1 MARVIDDVD
10 LLDLDLYEF
19 GDPHEAWSRLR
30 NEAPV
35 YWNVSKSGPEF
46 WAITRYADCRRV
58 LDDAATFSSERWGIS
73 LMVLEQMQLLQ
84 MLQGPDAPP
93 ATCVKDFFHVAGE
106 LTSSYGAGAEMGLPM
121 IMTDPPRHL
130 QRRRVINKM
139 FTPRAVR
146 DRLGPL
152 IQRFA
157 KQAVDNVIDRGE
169 CEFVYD
175 IGHTVPAR
183 VTLGLLGVPEDDF
196 DLMTEIEHKMIT
208 GSDADLA
215 GEPTGETTFI
225 QQLALTEYF
234 SPLIKERR
242 VNPKDDLIS
251 ILAHSEVEGKLLED
265 SEILGDCML
274 FIAGGLDT
282 TRATSSK
289 GAMLALLE
297 NPGEMER
304 LRNDFSLFDLASD
317 EFVRWASPIVH
328 VMRTALRDAEVGGQL
343 IKEGDR
349 VACWLPSANR
359 DEAVFADPFRFD
371 ISRTPND
378 HLAFGHGEHHCIGTP
393 TAKLIIQAEFEQIF
407 TRMKDIELAG
417 EPKSVRS
424 HFVGGLKSLPIR
436 FRAA

>member
-1 MARVIDDVD
+1 MARVIDDID

-19 GDPHEAWSRLR
+19 GDPHEVWSRLR
-30 NEAPV
+30 KEAPV
-35 YWNVSKSGPEF
+35 YWNVSQSGPEF

-84 MLQGPDAPP
+84 MLQGADAPP
-93 ATCVKDFFHVAGE
+93 ATCVKDFFHTAGE

-234 SPLIKERR
+234 SPLIKERARQSEGRSDQRPWPIPRLTASFSMTARSSVTACCSSR
-242 VNPKDDLIS
+242 VDSTRRVPRPQRAPCSRSCKTPARWKDS
-251 ILAHSEVEGKLLED
+251 ATTSHSWTLQAMSSSVG
-265 SEILGDCML
+265 
-274 FIAGGLDT
+274 
-282 TRATSSK
+282 RA
-289 GAMLALLE
+289 
-297 NPGEMER
+297 
-304 LRNDFSLFDLASD
+304 
-317 EFVRWASPIVH
+317 
-328 VMRTALRDAEVGGQL
+328 
-343 IKEGDR
+343 
-349 VACWLPSANR
+349 
-359 DEAVFADPFRFD
+359 
-371 ISRTPND
+371 
-378 HLAFGHGEHHCIGTP
+378 
-393 TAKLIIQAEFEQIF
+393 
-407 TRMKDIELAG
+407 
-417 EPKSVRS
+417 RS
-424 HFVGGLKSLPIR
+424 CT
-436 FRAA
+436 